1 MAELG
6 GPPTRAGGSRA
17 RWGKMRGQDPLGIIN
32 LKRGSQMGKVNKT
45 NNYTEFYYHF
55 FRNILLVGV
64 PLVIVFAIILSL
76 PRSSAA
82 ELSQADNL
90 AISIPTSCT
99 LSSLINGEHSKS
111 ILNGT
116 YEPGIGQTILTTY
129 CNDKNGYVVYASG
142 FSNNE
147 LGNNKLISNINDNTN
162 NYDIVSGTAT
172 SGTNSNWAMKLSTS
186 DIDSSIINTNAGTD
200 TPTIEPAYNN
210 QYAIVPT
217 NWTKVASK
225 SSGTVASTTGSSF
238 TTTYAVY
245 ASTTQPA
252 GIYNGQ
258 VRYLLAHPYVSPT
271 ILYMQDVANW
281 KDNLNTHDTVLAID
295 RRDYKAYWVTKLLD
309 GHIWMAQNLAIDL
322 GEIDT
327 AGNVTPR
334 IFTSE
339 DTDLTDHSLTGA
351 YSQAN
356 GYSYNENTGI
366 ITWTPSN
373 TAKTINFE
381 GNTVTGWDLNSNVPY
396 SAKKTDSI
404 INTGHTSI
412 GNYYNW
418 TAAIAS
424 NDSSTL
430 TSDTKNNISQNPK
443 NSICP
448 KGWRLPTISNQ
459 SETVAGSTNEFARL
473 KLLYSSNDW
482 RTSPLYFALSGAVND
497 TFSAL
502 NLYGFYWSSTVST
515 ASNVY
520 QMYFDSSTVYP
531 SRDYYRNRG
540 YSIRC
545 IAR

>member
-1 MAELG
+1 MSH
-6 GPPTRAGGSRA
+6 R
-17 RWGKMRGQDPLGIIN
+17 
-32 LKRGSQMGKVNKT
+32 NKT
-45 NNYTEFYYHF
+45 NSYTEFYYHF
-55 FRNILLVGV
+55 FKNAL
-64 PLVIVFAIILSL
+64 IVSL
-76 PRSSAA
+76 PLLIISALVLSSFHSSAA

-116 YEPGIGQTILTTY
+116 YESGIGQTILTTY

-172 SGTNSNWAMKLSTS
+172 QGATSNWAMKLSTS

-225 SSGTVASTTGSSF
+225 PSGTVASTTGSSF

-252 GIYNGQ
+252 GNYNGQ

-271 ILYMQDVANW
+271 ILYMQDVATW
-281 KDNLNTHDTVLAID
+281 KDSLNTHDTVLAID

-309 GHIWMAQNLAIDL
+309 GHIWMTQNLAIDL
-322 GEIDT
+322 NVGENEDK
-327 AGNVTPR
+327 TPIMR
-334 IFTSE
+334 TFTSE
-339 DTDLTDHSLTGA
+339 DTDLTDHSKTGA
-351 YSQAN
+351 YVN
-356 GYSYNENTGI
+356 GYEYDETTGI
-366 ITWTPSN
+366 TTWTPANSAA
-373 TAKTINFE
+373 TRKFK
-381 GNTVTGWDLNSNVPY
+381 GNTVAGWSNDNAAPY
-396 SAKKTDSI
+396 SATKIDDLG
-404 INTGHTSI
+404 TGHESL

-424 NDSSTL
+424 NDSSSL
-430 TSDTKNNISQNPK
+430 TSNTSGNISNNPQ

-459 SETVAGSTNEFARL
+459 SNAMPGSTNEFARL
-473 KLLYSSNDW
+473 NYIYNDN
-482 RTSPLYFALSGAVND
+482 RTSGDNADAGLLAEPLWFIKSGYVN
-497 TFSAL
+497 SSL
-502 NLYGFYWSSTVST
+502 KNYGANGYYWSSTSRSPVDAYSLIFS
-515 ASNVY
+515 AN
-520 QMYFDSSTVYP
+520 TVEPATYAGFAT
-531 SRDYYRNRG
+531 NRPNG
-540 YSIRC
+540 WSVRC
-545 IAR
+545 LAR

>member
-1 MAELG
+1 MSH
-6 GPPTRAGGSRA
+6 R
-17 RWGKMRGQDPLGIIN
+17 
-32 LKRGSQMGKVNKT
+32 NKT
-45 NNYTEFYYHF
+45 NSYTDFYYHF
-55 FRNILLVGV
+55 FKNTL
-64 PLVIVFAIILSL
+64 IVSL
-76 PRSSAA
+76 PLLIISVLVLSSFHSSAA

-116 YEPGIGQTILTTY
+116 YESGIGQTILTTY

-172 SGTNSNWAMKLSTS
+172 QGATSNWAMKLSTS
-186 DIDSSIINTNAGTD
+186 DIDSSIINTNVGTD

-252 GIYNGQ
+252 GNYNGQ

-271 ILYMQDVANW
+271 ILYMQDVATW
-281 KDNLNTHDTVLAID
+281 KDSLNTHDTVLAID

-309 GHIWMAQNLAIDL
+309 GHIWMTQNLAIDL
-322 GEIDT
+322 NVGENEDK
-327 AGNVTPR
+327 TPIMR
-334 IFTSE
+334 VFTSE
-339 DTDLTDHSLTGA
+339 DTDLTDYSKTGA
-351 YSQAN
+351 YID
-356 GYSYNENTGI
+356 GYEYDETTGI
-366 ITWTPSN
+366 TTWTPADSAATIKFKETTVAGWNSSN
-373 TAKTINFE
+373 TA
-381 GNTVTGWDLNSNVPY
+381 PY
-396 SAKKTDSI
+396 SATKTDGP
-404 INTGHTSI
+404 NTGHESL

-424 NDSSTL
+424 NNSSSL
-430 TSDTKNNISQNPK
+430 TFGNAP

-448 KGWRLPTISNQ
+448 KGWRLPTTSNQ
-459 SETVAGSTNEFARL
+459 SNTIPGSTNEFARL
-473 KLLYSSNDW
+473 NYLYNDDKTSGDNADAGLLVE
-482 RTSPLYFALSGAVND
+482 PLWFVKSGYIAPLRKYDLDGN
-497 TFSAL
+497 
-502 NLYGFYWSSTVST
+502 YWSSTTSSGAYAYNLRFNIERVIT
-515 ASNVY
+515 ADLY
-520 QMYFDSSTVYP
+520 A
-531 SRDYYRNRG
+531 DYRSYRNLG
-540 YSIRC
+540 WSLRC
-545 IAR
+545 LAR

>member
-1 MAELG
+1 
-6 GPPTRAGGSRA
+6 
-17 RWGKMRGQDPLGIIN
+17 
-32 LKRGSQMGKVNKT
+32 MGKNNNA

-55 FRNILLVGV
+55 FRNIL
-64 PLVIVFAIILSL
+64 IVSL
-76 PRSSAA
+76 PLLIISALVLSSFHSSAA

-116 YEPGIGQTILTTY
+116 YESGIGQTILTTY

-172 SGTNSNWAMKLSTS
+172 QGTTSSWAMKLSTS
-186 DIDSSIINTNAGTD
+186 DIDSSIINTNVGTD

-217 NWTKVASK
+217 NWAKVASK

-252 GIYNGQ
+252 GNYNGQ
-258 VRYLLAHPYVSPT
+258 VRYLLAHPYNAPAVY
-271 ILYMQDVANW
+271 YMQDVATW
-281 KDNLNTHDTVLAID
+281 KDQLREEESILAVD
-295 RRDYKAYWVTKLLD
+295 KRDYKSYYVTKLKD
-309 GHIWMAQNLAIDL
+309 GHIWMTQNLAIDL
-322 GEIDT
+322 GERD
-327 AGNVTPR
+327 ALGNIITTR
-334 IFTSE
+334 TFTSE
-339 DTDLTDHSLTGA
+339 DTDLTDHSKTGA
-351 YSQAN
+351 YAD
-356 GYSYNENTGI
+356 GYDYDETTGI
-366 ITWTPSN
+366 TTWTPADNAATIKFAGTNLTGWSNSN
-373 TAKTINFE
+373 TA
-381 GNTVTGWDLNSNVPY
+381 PY
-396 SAKKTDSI
+396 SATKTDGP
-404 INTGHTSI
+404 NTGHESL

-424 NDSSTL
+424 NDSSSL
-430 TSDTKNNISQNPK
+430 TASTYTNVSNNPQ

-459 SETVAGSTNEFARL
+459 SNALPSSTNEFARL
-473 KLLYSSNDW
+473 NYIYNKNQSNTDIGVISKPLWFTKIGQISND
-482 RTSPLYFALSGAVND
+482 TLNSLS
-497 TFSAL
+497 
-502 NLYGFYWSSTVST
+502 YGYYWSSTTRSDS
-515 ASNVY
+515 ASYFIYFSSGGVRPVDDY
-520 QMYFDSSTVYP
+520 YFD
-531 SRDYYRNRG
+531 RNKGR
-540 YSIRC
+540 SIRC
-545 IAR
+545 VAR